1 VSALVVCPDCF
12 EESSIESTR
21 CSRCGTSLGVA
32 RPVPRTEPKS
42 PLTIGGLPF
51 NREGLLDLKDR
62 VVPRRT
68 TVLGAL
74 GVVTIL
80 MVVLQLSPTTKRAPT
95 PIHDLRATLVTDH
108 SIAVT
113 WNSSDRT
120 SDGLRFFAV
129 RISQTLGSDPTKGA
143 ALVTTVSSGVSG
155 LLPRTTYVVSVT
167 SIATNGRRSAT
178 DVIYVTTK

>member
-1 VSALVVCPDCF
+1 
-12 EESSIESTR
+12 
-21 CSRCGTSLGVA
+21 
-32 RPVPRTEPKS
+32 
-42 PLTIGGLPF
+42 
-51 NREGLLDLKDR
+51 
-62 VVPRRT
+62 
-68 TVLGAL
+68 
-74 GVVTIL
+74 
-80 MVVLQLSPTTKRAPT
+80 
-95 PIHDLRATLVTDH
+95 
-108 SIAVT
+108 VT